1 MNIHLPIGGVIK
13 NCVFIALTCNCAIAD
28 TIFTNTLLNTSNP
41 AITTPLSAKVLAQV
55 SNPPIM
61 EDILKKQ
68 EASPSLPSPSVPD
81 DLQMEPQKISVPTTP
96 SKLSSI
102 VNKAKY
108 LTEGAGMLGDNVST
122 VVKRNIVGIQYTMQ
136 W

>member
-13 NCVFIALTCNCAIAD
+13 NCVFIALVCNCAIAD
-28 TIFTNTLLNTSNP
+28 TSFTNTLLNTSNP

-68 EASPSLPSPSVPD
+68 EASPSLPSVPD
-81 DLQMEPQKISVPTTP
+81 DMQMEPQKISIPTTP

-122 VVKRNIVGIQYTMQ
+122 VVKKNIVGIQYTMQ